1 MLNCEMIFGSAQHF
15 LASGAAHFT
24 AKQTNFLH
32 ERCEK
37 SGIAYRLLHVFE
49 EPIQ

>member
-15 LASGAAHFT
+15 LGSGAAHFT